1 VSAVTDRENLLSRWR
16 ENGNGILPLV
26 FPFTAAAYRRGLCA
40 LVKLHF
46 YGISVSQSV
55 GRDPNLFRESVLAG
69 LGEDFMRIHHISVI
83 SVLAAV
89 IFVNV
94 ITCIDI
100 VILSAGLSCYGNE
113 TGR

>member
-1 VSAVTDRENLLSRWR
+1 VTDRENLLSRWR
-16 ENGNGILPLV
+16 ENGIGILPLV
-26 FPFTAAAYRRGLCA
+26 FPFTAAAYRRGLFA
-40 LVKLHF
+40 PVKLHF

-83 SVLAAV
+83 SVLAVV
-89 IFVNV
+89 IFVNDIV
-94 ITCIDI
+94 IDI

-113 TGR
+113 TDR